1 MIKKLDRYIIGKY
14 LSAFIFTMV
23 LVSMVSIAIN
33 YFENIDKFIVAK
45 IGFGQALTEYYLHFL
60 PWINGLLSPV
70 FALIAVIFFT
80 SRMARNSEI
89 ITILASGVSY
99 DRFLRPY
106 LLSGILIAAV
116 LWVANNYVI
125 PNSTRIKNE
134 FETEKIKR
142 NLKDNLTN
150 DIHFFISPN
159 EKAYFRYYND
169 RDSSAKNFRL
179 EKIKDGKLIK
189 LLKAEELNFIG
200 RPNKWQMLNIEER
213 YFDGLDEK
221 FVISRNVKIDTVFPF
236 KPEDFTRYTKQM
248 EMMSTTDLRAFI
260 YEEKQRGI
268 GTAKTYLIELYR
280 RTSDPFTII
289 ILTMIGVTVAS
300 RKVRGGL
307 GLHLALG
314 VIIGAVFVIISK
326 FSVTFA
332 SNLSLSPLLGVWIP
346 NIVFS
351 LVAYFLYKKAQK

>member
-14 LSAFIFTMV
+14 LSTFVFTM
-23 LVSMVSIAIN
+23 LMVSMVSIAIN
-33 YFENIDKFIVAK
+33 YFENIDKFIVANV
-45 IGFGQALTEYYLHFL
+45 GFGQALIEYYLHFL
-60 PWINGLLSPV
+60 PWINGLLSPI

-106 LLSGILIAAV
+106 FISGFLLAFIFWI
-116 LWVANNYVI
+116 ANNYII

-134 FETEKIKR
+134 FETETIKR
-142 NLKDNLTN
+142 NLKDNLTT
-150 DIHFFISPN
+150 DIHFFISPD

-169 RDSSAKNFRL
+169 RDTSVKNFRL
-179 EKIKDGKLIK
+179 EKFSDGKLIK
-189 LLKAEELNFIG
+189 MLKAEDLFFIG
-200 RPNKWQMLNIEER
+200 EPNKWQLLNIEER
-213 YFDGLDEK
+213 YFDGLNERFKITRD
-221 FVISRNVKIDTVFPF
+221 VKIDTVFPF
-236 KPEDFTRYTKQM
+236 KPADFTRYTKQM

-260 YEEKQRGI
+260 SEERQRGI
-268 GTAKTYLIELYR
+268 GTAKSYLIEMYR

-289 ILTMIGVTVAS
+289 ILTIIGVTVAS

-307 GLHLALG
+307 GLHLAIG
-314 VIIGAVFVIISK
+314 VIIGAVFVIMSK

-332 SNLSLSPLLGVWIP
+332 ANLSLSPLLGVWIP

-351 LVAYFLYKKAQK
+351 IVAFILYTRAQK